1 MVCVIFKL
9 DNVYVSLHIAMK
21 HVQQEVVVIIVTEK
35 VHVIKAYVHVNKVFK
50 LIKVI
55 LEQVVNIKY

>member
-9 DNVYVSLHIAMK
+9 DNVYVSLHIVMQ

-35 VHVIKAYVHVNKVFK
+35 VHVIKAYVHVNKVIK

>member
-9 DNVYVSLHIAMK
+9 DNVYVSLHIVMK
-21 HVQQEVVVIIVTEK
+21 HVPQEAVVIIVTEK
-35 VHVIKAYVHVNKVFK
+35 VHVIKAYVHVNKVIK